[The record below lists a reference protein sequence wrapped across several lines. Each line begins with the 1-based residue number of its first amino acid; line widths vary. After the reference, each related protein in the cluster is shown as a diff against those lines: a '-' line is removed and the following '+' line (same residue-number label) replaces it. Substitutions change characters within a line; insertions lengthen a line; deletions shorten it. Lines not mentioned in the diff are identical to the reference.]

1 MFDLLTGAL
10 LLSLLHALIP
20 NHWAPVLAVAR
31 AERWTLGRV
40 VGVTVAAGLAH
51 VAGTVALG
59 VGLGLVGWRLSARF
73 TQFAEVVAPVLLIGL
88 GVAYALSGRGHTHP
102 DPSPVAPRRPGRVV
116 MGLAATMFLAPC
128 LEIQTFFLATG
139 ARGPLTLALVAAAYL
154 LVTVAAMTALVAA
167 AYGGLRHLRLSFLT
181 RHERQLTGL
190 VLVLVGV
197 AGFFLDW

>member
-1 MFDLLTGAL
+1 MLNLLTGAL

-59 VGLGLVGWRLSARF
+59 VLLGLVGWRLSARF
-73 TQFAEVVAPVLLIGL
+73 TEFAEVVAPVLLIGL
-88 GVAYALSGRGHTHP
+88 GVVYALSGRGHTP
-102 DPSPVAPRRPGRVV
+102 PGPSPVAARRPGRLVL
-116 MGLAATMFLAPC
+116 GLAATMFLAPC
-128 LEIQTFFLATG
+128 LEIQTFFLAAV
-139 ARGPLTLALVAAAYL
+139 ARGPLALTRLAAASL
-154 LVTVAAMTALVAA
+154 LVIVAAMNALVAA
-167 AYGGLRHLRLSFLT
+167 AYGGLRRLRLTFLA

-190 VLVLVGV
+190 VLALVGA